1 MTPSF
6 GLSAPGRCG
15 RRGGWFGARNDRR
28 ESGRMEVLAV
38 TGSAGEGR
46 YTRCPLGAPGAVM
59 HLPAWAQRLITAR
72 RSGGRQMFFTDGRLQ
87 YKVRVERPD
96 PLFARALQ
104 QAIGGVEGEIRVM
117 LQYLFQSW
125 GSRGPK
131 KYKDML
137 LSTGT
142 EEIGHIEMLAT
153 AVALNLENAPAK
165 MQEEIA
171 GKDRAVAAVLGGED
185 PRHVLSAGLAAMPAD
200 SNGNP
205 FNGSWVVAT
214 GNVGSDMLANVHAE
228 GSGRLLATRLWEMTD
243 DPGMKDMLSFL
254 IARDT
259 MHQNQWMAVLE
270 EQKDMGLP
278 VPPDFPQ
285 ESEKQ
290 EFAYEFFVHSDGEVP
305 KDARWTSGSSVDSK
319 GEFSVREAEPMGDV
333 PKLAPAEAR
342 PELHSTPIPADGG
355 FLRKAKDAMT
365 P

>member
-1 MTPSF
+1 MFRHTKQ
-6 GLSAPGRCG
+6 
-15 RRGGWFGARNDRR
+15 
-28 ESGRMEVLAV
+28 LA
-38 TGSAGEGR
+38 
-46 YTRCPLGAPGAVM
+46 
-59 HLPAWAQRLITAR
+59 
-72 RSGGRQMFFTDGRLQ
+72 
-87 YKVRVERPD
+87 YKVRVDEPN
-96 PLFARALQ
+96 PIFAKHLQ
-104 QAIGGVEGEIRVM
+104 QAIGGVEGEIRVC
-117 LQYLFQSW
+117 LQYLFQGW
-125 GSRGPK
+125 GNRGPDR
-131 KYKDML
+131 YKDML
-137 LSTGT
+137 LNTGT

-153 AVALNLENAPAK
+153 AVALNLEGAPAK
-165 MQEEIA
+165 LQEEIA
-171 GKDRAVAAVLGGED
+171 GQNGAVEAVLGGQD

-200 SNGNP
+200 ANGNP

-214 GNVGSDMLANVHAE
+214 GNLGSDMIANVHAE
-228 GSGRLLATRLWEMTD
+228 ASGRLLATRLWEMTD

-285 ESEKQ
+285 EQEKQ

-319 GEFSVREAEPMGDV
+319 GEFGVREAEPMGEI

-342 PELHSTPIPADGG
+342 PELHSTPIPAEGG
-355 FLRKAKDAMT
+355 ILRKAKDAVT

>member
-1 MTPSF
+1 MFRHTKQ
-6 GLSAPGRCG
+6 
-15 RRGGWFGARNDRR
+15 
-28 ESGRMEVLAV
+28 LA
-38 TGSAGEGR
+38 
-46 YTRCPLGAPGAVM
+46 
-59 HLPAWAQRLITAR
+59 
-72 RSGGRQMFFTDGRLQ
+72 
-87 YKVRVERPD
+87 YKVRVDEPN
-96 PLFARALQ
+96 PIFAKYLQ
-104 QAIGGVEGEIRVM
+104 QAIGGVEGEIRVC
-117 LQYLFQSW
+117 LQYLFQGW
-125 GSRGPK
+125 GNRGPDR
-131 KYKDML
+131 YKDML
-137 LSTGT
+137 LNTGT

-153 AVALNLENAPAK
+153 AVALNLEGAPAK
-165 MQEEIA
+165 LQEEIA
-171 GKDRAVAAVLGGED
+171 SKNGAVEAVLGGQD

-200 SNGNP
+200 ANGNP

-214 GNVGSDMLANVHAE
+214 GNIGSDMIANVHAE
-228 GSGRLLATRLWEMTD
+228 ASGRLLATRLWEMTD

-285 ESEKQ
+285 EEEKQ

-319 GEFSVREAEPMGDV
+319 GEFGVREAEPMGEV

-342 PELHSTPIPADGG
+342 PELHSTPIPAKGG
-355 FLRKAKDAMT
+355 ILRKAKDAMT

>member
-1 MTPSF
+1 MFRHTKQ
-6 GLSAPGRCG
+6 
-15 RRGGWFGARNDRR
+15 
-28 ESGRMEVLAV
+28 LA
-38 TGSAGEGR
+38 
-46 YTRCPLGAPGAVM
+46 
-59 HLPAWAQRLITAR
+59 
-72 RSGGRQMFFTDGRLQ
+72 
-87 YKVRVERPD
+87 YKVRVDEPN
-96 PLFARALQ
+96 PIFAKYLQ
-104 QAIGGVEGEIRVM
+104 QAIGGVEGEIRVC
-117 LQYLFQSW
+117 LQYLFQGW
-125 GSRGPK
+125 GQRGPDR
-131 KYKDML
+131 YKDML
-137 LSTGT
+137 LNTGT

-153 AVALNLENAPAK
+153 AVALNLEGAPAK
-165 MQEEIA
+165 LQEEIA
-171 GKDRAVAAVLGGED
+171 SKNGAVEAVLGGQD

-214 GNVGSDMLANVHAE
+214 GNIGSDMVANVHAE
-228 GSGRLLATRLWEMTD
+228 ASGRLLATRLWEMTD

-285 ESEKQ
+285 EEEKQ
-290 EFAYEFFVHSDGEVP
+290 EFAYDFFVHSDGEVP

-319 GEFSVREAEPMGDV
+319 GEFGVREAEPMGEV

-342 PELHSTPIPADGG
+342 PELHSTPIPANGG
-355 FLRKAKDAMT
+355 ILRKAKDAIT

>member
-1 MTPSF
+1 MFRHTKQ
-6 GLSAPGRCG
+6 
-15 RRGGWFGARNDRR
+15 
-28 ESGRMEVLAV
+28 LA
-38 TGSAGEGR
+38 
-46 YTRCPLGAPGAVM
+46 
-59 HLPAWAQRLITAR
+59 
-72 RSGGRQMFFTDGRLQ
+72 
-87 YKVRVERPD
+87 YKVRVDEPN
-96 PLFARALQ
+96 PVFAKYLQ
-104 QAIGGVEGEIRVM
+104 QAIGGVEGEIRVC
-117 LQYLFQSW
+117 LQYLFQGW
-125 GSRGPK
+125 GNRGPDR
-131 KYKDML
+131 YKDML
-137 LSTGT
+137 LNTGT

-153 AVALNLENAPAK
+153 AVALNLEGAPAK
-165 MQEEIA
+165 LQEEIA
-171 GKDRAVAAVLGGED
+171 DKNGTVEAILGGQD

-200 SNGNP
+200 ANGNP

-214 GNVGSDMLANVHAE
+214 GNIGSDMVANVHAE
-228 GSGRLLATRLWEMTD
+228 ASGRLLATRLYEMTD

-285 ESEKQ
+285 EQEKQ

-319 GEFSVREAEPMGDV
+319 GEFSVREAEPMGDI

-342 PELHSTPIPADGG
+342 PELHSTPIPAEGG
-355 FLRKAKDAMT
+355 ILRKAKDAVT